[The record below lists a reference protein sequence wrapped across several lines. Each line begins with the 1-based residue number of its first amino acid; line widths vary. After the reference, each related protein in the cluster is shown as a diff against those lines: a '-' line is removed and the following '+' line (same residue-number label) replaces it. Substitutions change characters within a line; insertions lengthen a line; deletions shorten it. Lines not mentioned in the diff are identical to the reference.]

1 MEKHASEDKREQ
13 ILRIGDKETE
23 RVKKAGV
30 GGENWDS
37 WNIMVKKTGVWGE
50 ELGQLG
56 YHGLTKGQLGQV
68 CLAIEK
74 TSAEHHDVWPR
85 E

>member
-1 MEKHASEDKREQ
+1 MEKHASENKREH

-30 GGENWDS
+30 GIG
-37 WNIMVKKTGVWGE
+37 TA
-50 ELGQLG
+50 G